1 MTASHAP
8 SASLRQE
15 LLERRL
21 RGAGQTRADTITP
34 APRTGP
40 LPLSF
45 GQHRL
50 WMLDQL
56 QPGGT
61 GYLMSVGL
69 RLRGPL
75 HRDALSRALAA
86 LVARHEILRTRY
98 VVVDGEPAQVVD
110 PPAPVEVAV
119 TDLGGTDRDTA
130 EERLTGLLAV
140 PEPIDLAA
148 GPALRVRLVRLAD
161 DEHALVLGL
170 HHISSDGWS
179 EEIIL
184 RELAALYDAFVADRP
199 SPLAPLPIQYADFAV
214 WQRARLAG
222 DRLDR
227 QVDHW
232 RDRLAGLASLEL
244 PTDRPRPPVWNP
256 DGGLVTF
263 AVPAAVAGQLRELG
277 RAHNATPFMVLLAA
291 FQILLARYT
300 GQTDVAVGTPS
311 AGRDRLEVHGL
322 VGLFLNT
329 LVLRTD
335 LSGGPNFVE
344 LLARVRET
352 VLDAQSH
359 QDVPFERIVD
369 VLSPE
374 RDLSRNP
381 LFQTMFLFQ
390 EGGSAAFDA
399 AGLVGEELSAGPTT
413 AKFDLTLGLVEE
425 ADGSLSGGVDF
436 PTALF
441 DTATVERLAGHYR
454 QLLTAVATDPDTPVT
469 RLPILT
475 DAEAA
480 QLRAWNDTTVDY
492 RHHPLCHQLTE
503 APADTTPVVVDEHHG
518 PTTASYPAATLTELL
533 DAQAARTPDAVALRF
548 GGEELSYRRLHTEAG
563 VLARR
568 LRRAGVGP
576 ESVVAVCLP
585 RGLDLMRALVA
596 ILKAGAAYL
605 PLDPDLPA
613 QRRDFM
619 MRDSGA
625 RLVIT
630 EDFMSTGDH
639 ESPAGDPAPSEGIT
653 PEHAAYLIYT
663 SGSTGRPKGA
673 LIEHRAIVNRLLWM
687 QDAYRL
693 DASDR
698 VLQKTPVGFDVSVW
712 ELFWPLVTG
721 ATLVLARP
729 GGHRDPAY
737 LADLIRTEEITTVHF
752 VPSMLRAFLAEPVR
766 PMPSLRR
773 LICSGEALPPELAAR
788 VHERI
793 GCQLHNLYG
802 PTETAVDVT
811 AVRCE
816 PGEPVTIGRPIA
828 NTTAYIVD
836 AALAPTPVGVPGE
849 LLIGGVQLARG
860 YLGRAALT
868 AERFVP
874 DPFATAPGRR
884 LYRTGDLA
892 RWRGDGSIEYLG
904 RIDHQVKIRGQRIEL
919 GEVEA
924 VLHEAPGVTAA
935 AVVVHDEQLVG
946 YLVGPETVDQV
957 RAYLLDRLPDAMVPA
972 RWAILPTLPLTASGK
987 VDRRALP
994 APDPAPGGVGDGYVA
1009 PRNELEKRIAD
1020 AFGVALGIDTVGV
1033 TDSFFLLGGD
1043 SMRAIRMVGLLRSA
1057 GLAVSVQDLF
1067 THQSVADL
1075 AGVVVQTEP
1084 VEEAEPTIDRFA
1096 LVSDADRSRL
1106 PDGLVDA
1113 YPITQN
1119 QAGMLFEML
1128 SGGDRP
1134 VYRNV
1139 SCYRINDEL
1148 SFSLDTLR
1156 EAGRLLTDRHEI
1168 LRTSFDLSSYS
1179 ELMQLVHA
1187 SVDLP
1192 IDYDDLRGQL
1202 PDKQEEVVR
1211 THLRDERVRPFDI
1224 TTAPLLR
1231 YHVHQTS
1238 DSEWLLTHSESHAIL
1253 DGWSHTSTVAMLI
1266 SLYRTLR
1273 RGEQP
1278 ALPPPPA
1285 VRFADLVARERE
1297 SLASTTDR
1305 DFWAATV
1312 AGSDRL
1318 ELPPEWG
1325 TESDAPANIIEVPW
1339 ADLRSGLRR
1348 LSAAAGTSLKSV
1360 LHTAHLKVMSI
1371 VTGRRRFFSGLLCN
1385 GRPERLRGDEVFGM
1399 YLNTV
1404 PFAADTSARTWRALV
1419 QAVFAGEARLWPH
1432 RRYPLPSMQREW
1444 GNGTPLLRVG
1454 FSYLDFHVLDGPAE
1468 SVEMVDDFS
1477 PSSVGLDVW
1486 TFPGV
1491 LRLGARPVDIDRH
1504 YLELLARTY
1513 RHVLEAMAADPDGDT
1528 DVGLSA
1534 ADRAWAVEAYQPVE
1548 PFPAAPFIHDLV
1560 AQRAAAAP
1568 AEVAVRHGDAMLSYG
1583 ELDNRSD
1590 RLAVRLGELGVRAD
1604 TVVGI
1609 HLPRGIDLI
1618 VAMLAVLKAGG
1629 AYLPL
1634 DPAYPAE
1641 RIGEMI
1647 RDAAP
1652 VVVLT
1657 DADLAP
1663 RLPRTTATVLVADLA
1678 NGRPEAAY
1686 PPAVQLSG
1694 DNLAYVIYTS
1704 GSTGRPK
1711 GVAVTHRSVL
1721 NFCHAQRRVLDAHAG
1736 DEVLQFASPSFDA
1749 SVWEILLALANGATL
1764 VLPPPDTDPGDL
1776 RRHAAELTHM
1786 TLPPPLLDRLD
1797 PAAFPRLRVLI
1808 TGGEACTADQA
1819 ARWAGQVRVL
1829 HAYGPTETT
1838 VVATIAELRA
1848 TDTAP
1853 PPIGLPLH
1861 NVRAYVVDDEL
1872 RLVPPGVRG
1881 ELMLGGAGV
1890 VRGYLNRP
1898 GLTAERFVPD
1908 PYASRPGDRMYR
1920 TGDVVSRDPDG
1931 TLHFHGRRDHQVK
1944 VRGFRIELGEI
1955 EHALAAHPAVAA
1967 AVVAVHR
1974 AGTPDASLVA
1984 YTRPANGTV
1993 VSAAALRDYLR
2004 ERLPEHLVPHHYLS
2018 VDDFSYTRNGK
2029 VDRTAL
2035 PTPDGSR
2042 PVTDVEYVAPRSDIE
2057 RHIATAWSEA
2067 LDIERIG
2074 VHDDFFDLGGHSL
2087 AMMRLTA
2094 TLRSR
2099 HGYELTFGSF
2109 VEHRTVAGLA
2119 ATLQDPAAPAG
2130 AMMWLRRGGDG
2141 RPPLFCVHPGG
2152 GSAHWYLRLAPCLHP
2167 DQPVAAFE
2175 WPGPHPEGT
2184 PTTTEMAERYDNELR
2199 RAQPNGPYRLFSWC
2213 GGSGIASEMAHR
2225 LVEDGHEVTLILLD
2239 PGLDIHTRADAWSEL
2254 DLIRR
2259 LELLLHEVGTGG
2271 DEADTPERRREILDL
2286 LEHLV
2291 DDIDEETG
2299 ITLPERG
2306 VGDSWPRV
2314 VRIWREVMEVD
2325 VEYRHRPW
2333 PGRLELIVSDE
2344 LACGQHEVTS
2354 GQSYPD
2360 YLARWEELCTGGVRV
2375 HRVPGDHFSVI
2386 KPPLVTELARVI
2398 TDVLGEG

>member
-1 MTASHAP
+1 MTTSHTP

-21 RGAGQTRADTITP
+21 RGAGQSRRADTITP

-75 HRDALSRALAA
+75 HSDALCRALTE

-110 PPAPVEVAV
+110 PPAPVEMAV
-119 TDLGGTDRDTA
+119 TDLGDTDRETA
-130 EERLTGLLAV
+130 RRRLGELLAAPDPV
-140 PEPIDLAA
+140 DLAA
-148 GPALRVRLVRLAD
+148 GPALRARLVRLAE
-161 DEHALVLGL
+161 DEHALVLAM

-179 EEIIL
+179 EGIIL
-184 RELAALYDAFVADRP
+184 RELAALYGAFVADRP

-214 WQRARLAG
+214 WQRTRLAG

-232 RDRLAGLASLEL
+232 RDRLAGLTPLEL

-263 AVPAAVAGQLRELG
+263 TVPAAVAGRLRDLG
-277 RAHNATPFMVLLAA
+277 RASNATPFMVLLAA
-291 FQILLARYT
+291 FQALLARYT
-300 GQTDVAVGTPS
+300 GQTDVAVGAPA

-335 LSGGPNFVE
+335 LSGEPTFVE
-344 LLARVRET
+344 VLARVREA

-369 VLSPE
+369 ALSPE

-390 EGGSAAFDA
+390 EGGSAGFDA
-399 AGLVGEELSAGPTT
+399 GGLVGEELSVGPAT
-413 AKFDLTLGLVEE
+413 AKFDLTLGLAEE

-441 DTATVERLAGHYR
+441 DTATVRRLAGHYR
-454 QLLTAVATDPDTPVT
+454 QLLTAVAADPETPVT
-469 RLPILT
+469 RLPMLT
-475 DAEAA
+475 DTETA
-480 QLRAWNDTTVDY
+480 QLAAWNDTAVD
-492 RHHPLCHQLTE
+492 RPL
-503 APADTTPVVVDEHHG
+503 
-518 PTTASYPAATLTELL
+518 PAATLTALL

-548 GGEELSYRRLHTEAG
+548 GGEELSYRRLHAEAG

-568 LRRAGVGP
+568 LRQAGVGP

-613 QRRDFM
+613 QRRAFM
-619 MRDSGA
+619 VRDSGA

-630 EDFMSTGDH
+630 ADFMAAEDH
-639 ESPAGDPAPSEGIT
+639 ASPAGDPPPSEPVT
-653 PEHAAYLIYT
+653 PGHAAYLIYT

-737 LADLIRTEEITTVHF
+737 LAELIRTEGITTVHF
-752 VPSMLRAFLAEPVR
+752 VPSMLRAFLAEPVG
-766 PMPSLRR
+766 PLPSLRR
-773 LICSGEALPPELAAR
+773 LLCSGEALPPELAAR

-793 GCQLHNLYG
+793 GCELHNLYG

-828 NTTAYIVD
+828 NTTAYVVD

-860 YLGRAALT
+860 YHGRAALT
-868 AERFVP
+868 AERFIP
-874 DPFATAPGRR
+874 DPFAAAPGRR

-892 RWRGDGSIEYLG
+892 RYLPSGHIEYLG
-904 RIDHQVKIRGQRIEL
+904 RLDHQVKIRGQRVEL

-924 VLHEAPGVTAA
+924 VLHEAPGVAAA
-935 AVVVHDEQLVG
+935 AVAVHDEQLVG
-946 YLVGPETVDQV
+946 YLVGPETVDRV

-972 RWAILPTLPLTASGK
+972 RWTILPALPLTASGK

-994 APDPAPGGVGDGYVA
+994 APDRGGAGDGHVA
-1009 PRNELEKRIAD
+1009 PRDELEKRIAD
-1020 AFGVALGIDTVGV
+1020 AFGVALGIDAVGV

-1043 SMRAIRMVGLLRSA
+1043 SMRAIRMVGLLRAA

-1075 AGVVVQTEP
+1075 AGVVVPTGP
-1084 VEEAEPTIDRFA
+1084 AEEAEPTVDRFA
-1096 LVSDADRSRL
+1096 LVSDADRGRL

-1139 SCYRINDEL
+1139 SCYGISDQL
-1148 SFSLDTLR
+1148 PFSLDALR

-1192 IDYDDLRGQL
+1192 IGYDDLRGL
-1202 PDKQEEVVR
+1202 PADEQEEAVR
-1211 THLRDERVRPFDI
+1211 AHLRAERVRPFDI

-1231 YHVHQTS
+1231 YHVHQVG
-1238 DSEWLLTHSESHAIL
+1238 DSEWRLTHSESHAIL

-1273 RGEQP
+1273 GGERP

-1285 VRFADLVARERE
+1285 VRFADFVARERE
-1297 SLASTTDR
+1297 SLASVPDR

-1325 TESDAPANIIEVPW
+1325 TESDAPATVIEVPW
-1339 ADLRSGLRR
+1339 ADLRPGLRR

-1360 LHTAHLKVMSI
+1360 LHAAHLKVMSI
-1371 VTGRRRFFSGLLCN
+1371 VTGRQRFFSGLLCN

-1399 YLNTV
+1399 FLNTV
-1404 PFAADTSARTWRALV
+1404 PFAADTSARTWRSLAE
-1419 QAVFAGEARLWPH
+1419 AVFAGEARLWPH

-1491 LRLGARPVDIDRH
+1491 LRLGARPADIDRP

-1548 PFPAAPFIHDLV
+1548 RFPAEPFVHDLV
-1560 AQRAAAAP
+1560 AERAAAVP
-1568 AEVAVRHGDAMLSYG
+1568 AAVAVRHGDATLTYQG
-1583 ELDNRSD
+1583 LDRRSD
-1590 RLAVRLGELGVRAD
+1590 ALAARLAELGVRAD
-1604 TVVGI
+1604 TIVGI
-1609 HLPRGIDLI
+1609 HLPRATDLV

-1641 RIGEMI
+1641 RIGDMI

-1657 DADLAP
+1657 DAELAP
-1663 RLPRTTATVLVADLA
+1663 RLPCTAATVLVADLA
-1678 NGRPEAAY
+1678 DGGPRAAR
-1686 PPAVQLSG
+1686 PPAVRLSG

-1749 SVWEILLALANGATL
+1749 SVWEILLALANGAAL
-1764 VLPPPDTDPGDL
+1764 VLPPPDVDPGDL

-1797 PAAFPRLRVLI
+1797 PAAFPRLRVLT

-1819 ARWAGQVRVL
+1819 ARWADRVRVL

-1853 PPIGLPLH
+1853 PPIGLPLG

-1872 RLVPPGVRG
+1872 RLLPPGVRG

-1898 GLTAERFVPD
+1898 ELTAERFVPD
-1908 PYASRPGDRMYR
+1908 PYASRPGERMYR

-1984 YTRPANGTV
+1984 YTRPANGTAA
-1993 VSAAALRDYLR
+1993 SPAALRDFLR
-2004 ERLPEHLVPHHYLS
+2004 ERLPQHLVPHHYLS
-2018 VDDFSYTRNGK
+2018 VEDFSYTRNGK

-2035 PTPDGSR
+2035 PAPDGSR
-2042 PVTDVEYVAPRSDIE
+2042 PVTDVEYVAPRSDVE
-2057 RHIATAWSEA
+2057 QHIATAWSEA
-2067 LDIERIG
+2067 LGIERIG

-2119 ATLQDPAAPAG
+2119 ATLQDPAAAPAG
-2130 AMMWLRRGGDG
+2130 AMMWLRRDGDG

-2152 GSAHWYLRLAPCLHP
+2152 GSAHWYLRLAPHLHP

-2184 PTTTEMAERYDNELR
+2184 PTTAQMAERYDNELR
-2199 RAQPNGPYRLFSWC
+2199 RAQPHGPYRLFSWC

-2225 LVEDGHEVTLILLD
+2225 LVGDGHEVTLILLD

-2254 DLIRR
+2254 ALIRR
-2259 LELLLHEVGTGG
+2259 LELLLHEVSTGG
-2271 DEADTPERRREILDL
+2271 DEADTLERRKEILDL
-2286 LEHLV
+2286 LEHIV

-2306 VGDSWPRV
+2306 VGDSWPRQ

-2386 KPPLVTELARVI
+2386 KPPHVTELARVI
-2398 TDVLGEG
+2398 VDVLGEG

>member
-1 MTASHAP
+1 MTETLDRVA
-8 SASLRQE
+8 LRAE
-15 LLERRL
+15 LVRRRL
-21 RGAGQTRADTITP
+21 RGEATP
-34 APRTGP
+34 APDDGIAPTVRPDTV
-40 LPLSF
+40 PLSYA
-45 GQHRL
+45 QHRL
-50 WMLDQL
+50 WLLDQMR
-56 QPGGT
+56 PGGT
-61 GYLMSVGL
+61 EYLMTTAL
-69 RLRGPL
+69 RLRGSL
-75 HRDALSRALAA
+75 DTAA
-86 LVARHEILRTRY
+86 LTTAIEGIVARHEVLRTRY
-98 VVVDGEPAQVVD
+98 ELVAGEPVQVVD
-110 PPAPVEVAV
+110 EPGPVPVAV
-119 TDLGGTDRDTA
+119 VDLRDLTPPERERRIA
-130 EERLTGLLAV
+130 ALATSERSPVDLATGPVLRATLVRLTG
-140 PEPIDLAA
+140 E
-148 GPALRVRLVRLAD
+148 
-161 DEHALVLGL
+161 EHALLLTV
-170 HHISSDGWS
+170 HHVATDGWS
-179 EEIIL
+179 EGVIIA
-184 RELAALYDAFVADRP
+184 ELASRYRAAVTGRP
-199 SPLAPLPIQYADFAV
+199 AQEPPLPIQYADLAV
-214 WQRARLAG
+214 WQRSARSRAGLERQLAY
-222 DRLDR
+222 
-227 QVDHW
+227 W
-232 RDRLAGLASLEL
+232 RERLAGLSPLEL
-244 PTDRPRPPVWNP
+244 PTDHPRPPVR
-256 DGGLVTF
+256 DS
-263 AVPAAVAGQLRELG
+263 AGALHSFEL
-277 RAHNATPFMVLLAA
+277 ATPTAEALRRLTLSRGVTPYQALLAGFVVLLY
-291 FQILLARYT
+291 RYT
-300 GQTDVAVGTPS
+300 GQTDVAVGTPI
-311 AGRDRLEVHGL
+311 AGRDRPEVQDM
-322 VGLFLNT
+322 VGLLLNT
-329 LVLRTD
+329 VVLRTD
-335 LSGGPNFVE
+335 VSGSPSFVD
-344 LLARVRET
+344 LLDRVRNT
-352 VLDAQSH
+352 TLDAH
-359 QDVPFERIVD
+359 DHRELPFEWLVEKL
-369 VLSPE
+369 VPG
-374 RDLSRNP
+374 RDPSRNP
-381 LFQTMFLFQ
+381 LFSTMFVWD
-390 EGGSAAFDA
+390 DA
-399 AGLVGEELSAGPTT
+399 VTTTTETAGLHIERIPVGESS
-413 AKFDLTLGLVEE
+413 AKFDLTVAVAERP
-425 ADGSLSGGVDF
+425 DGSVRVGFNYATS
-436 PTALF
+436 LF
-441 DTATVERLAGHYR
+441 DQETIERMALHYG
-454 QLLTAVATDPDTPVT
+454 QLL
-469 RLPILT
+469 
-475 DAEAA
+475 AEAA
-480 QLRAWNDTTVDY
+480 AAPHAPVDRLALLGPAERRQLTVDWNDTET
-492 RHHPLCHQLTE
+492 
-503 APADTTPVVVDEHHG
+503 
-518 PTTASYPAATLTELL
+518 SYPAATLTELL
-533 DAQAARTPDAVALRF
+533 DAQATRTPDAVALRF
-548 GGEELSYRRLHTEAG
+548 GAEELSYRRLHSEAD

-568 LRRAGVGP
+568 LRQAGVGP
-576 ESVVAVCLP
+576 ESIVAVCLP

-605 PLDPDLPA
+605 PLEPDLPA
-613 QRRDFM
+613 QRRAFM
-619 MRDSGA
+619 VRDSGA
-625 RLVIT
+625 HLVIT
-630 EDFMSTGDH
+630 EDFMSTVDYASGG
-639 ESPAGDPAPSEGIT
+639 GDPVPSGGIT

-663 SGSTGRPKGA
+663 SGSTGQPKGA
-673 LIEHRAIVNRLLWM
+673 LIEHAAIVNRLLWM

-698 VLQKTPVGFDVSVW
+698 VLQKTPIGFDVSVW

-737 LADLIRTEEITTVHF
+737 LAGVIRNERITTVHF
-752 VPSMLRAFLAEPVR
+752 VPSMLRAFLAEPVG
-766 PMPSLRR
+766 PLPSLRR
-773 LICSGEALPPELAAR
+773 MICSGEALPAELADRA
-788 VHERI
+788 HEQV
-793 GCQLHNLYG
+793 GCELHNLYG

-836 AALAPTPVGVPGE
+836 PSLEPTPLGVPGE

-892 RWRGDGSIEYLG
+892 RYRPDGGIEYLG
-904 RIDHQVKIRGQRIEL
+904 RIDHQVKIRGQRIEF

-935 AVVVHDEQLVG
+935 AVAVHDEQLVG
-946 YLVGPETVDQV
+946 YLVGPDTVDLV
-957 RAYLLDRLPDAMVPA
+957 RAYLLERLPDAMVPA
-972 RWAILPTLPLTASGK
+972 RWTILPTLPLTASGK

-994 APDPAPGGVGDGYVA
+994 APDRVRDGADDSYVA
-1009 PRNELEKRIAD
+1009 PRDEIEKRIAD

-1043 SMRAIRMVGLLRSA
+1043 SMRAIRMVGLLRAA
-1057 GLAVSVQDLF
+1057 GLGVSVQDLF

-1075 AGVVVQTEP
+1075 KGVVVPAEP
-1084 VEEAEPTIDRFA
+1084 AEEAEATVDRFA
-1096 LVSDADRSRL
+1096 LVSEADRRLL
-1106 PDGLVDA
+1106 PDGLADA
-1113 YPITQN
+1113 YPISQN

-1139 SCYRINDEL
+1139 SCYRISDPL
-1148 SFSLDTLR
+1148 PFSLDTLR

-1192 IDYDDLRGQL
+1192 IGYDDLRGL
-1202 PDKQEEVVR
+1202 PADEQEETVR
-1211 THLRDERVRPFDI
+1211 AYLRAERTKPFDI

-1231 YHVHQTS
+1231 YHVHQLS
-1238 DSEWLLTHSESHAIL
+1238 DSDWRLTHSESHAIL
-1253 DGWSHTSTVAMLI
+1253 DGWSHTSTLAMFV

-1273 RGEQP
+1273 RGERP
-1278 ALPPPPA
+1278 ALPPPPT
-1285 VRFADLVARERE
+1285 VRFADFIARERE
-1297 SLASTTDR
+1297 SLASAADR
-1305 DFWAATV
+1305 AFWAETV
-1312 AGSDRL
+1312 TGSDRI

-1325 TESDAPANIIEVPW
+1325 TESDAPANIVEVPW
-1339 ADLRSGLRR
+1339 TDLRPGLRR

-1360 LHTAHLKVMSI
+1360 LHAAHLKVLSI
-1371 VTGRRRFFSGLLCN
+1371 VTGRQAFHSGLLCN

-1399 YLNTV
+1399 FLNTV
-1404 PFAADTSARTWRALV
+1404 PFAADTSPRTWRALV
-1419 QAVFAGEARLWPH
+1419 EAVFAGEARLWPH

-1454 FSYLDFHVLDGPAE
+1454 FSYLDFHVLDGRAE
-1468 SVEMVDDFS
+1468 SVEMIDDFS
-1477 PSSVGLDVW
+1477 PGSIGLDVW
-1486 TFPGV
+1486 TFPGI
-1491 LRLGARPVDIDRH
+1491 LRLGARPAQIDRP

-1528 DVGLSA
+1528 DIGLSE
-1534 ADRAWAVEAYQPVE
+1534 ADRAWAVEAHQPVE
-1548 PFPAAPFIHDLV
+1548 RFAAAPFIHELV
-1560 AQRAAAAP
+1560 ARRATAAP
-1568 AEVAVRHGDAMLSYG
+1568 TAVAVRHGDATLTYA

-1590 RLAVRLGELGVRAD
+1590 RLAARLGELGVRPD

-1609 HLPRGIDLI
+1609 HLHRGIDII
-1618 VAMLAVLKAGG
+1618 VAMQAILKAGG

-1641 RIGEMI
+1641 RIGDMI

-1657 DADLAP
+1657 DAELAP
-1663 RLPRTTATVLVADLA
+1663 RLPCTTATVLVADLA
-1678 NGRPEAAY
+1678 NARPRVAY
-1686 PPAVQLSG
+1686 PPAVPLTG

-1721 NFCHAQRRVLDAHAG
+1721 NFCHAQRRVLDTRAG
-1736 DEVLQFASPSFDA
+1736 DQVLQFASPSFDA
-1749 SVWEILLALANGATL
+1749 SVWEILLALASGATL

-1797 PAAFPRLRVLI
+1797 PADFPRLKVLT

-1819 ARWAGQVRVL
+1819 ARWAGHVRVL
-1829 HAYGPTETT
+1829 HGYGPTETT
-1838 VVATIAELRA
+1838 VIATIADLRA

-1861 NVRAYVVDDEL
+1861 NVRPYVVDDEL
-1872 RLVPPGVRG
+1872 RLLPAGVRG
-1881 ELMLGGAGV
+1881 ELVIGGAGV

-1898 GLTAERFVPD
+1898 ELTAERFVPD
-1908 PYASRPGDRMYR
+1908 PYASRPGQRMYR

-1974 AGTPDASLVA
+1974 AGTPDAALVA
-1984 YTRPANGTV
+1984 YTRPANGTA
-1993 VSAAALRDYLR
+1993 VSAAALRDYVR
-2004 ERLPEHLVPHHYLS
+2004 ERLPQHLVPHHYLS
-2018 VDDFSYTRNGK
+2018 VDDFQYTRNGK
-2029 VDRTAL
+2029 VDRAAL
-2035 PTPDGSR
+2035 PAPDGSR

-2067 LDIERIG
+2067 LGIERIG
-2074 VHDDFFDLGGHSL
+2074 VHDDFFELGGYSL

-2119 ATLQDPAAPAG
+2119 ATLQDPAAANR
-2130 AMMWLRRGGDG
+2130 AMMWLRSEGDG

-2152 GSAHWYLRLAPCLHP
+2152 GSAHWYLRLAPHLHP

-2175 WPGPHPEGT
+2175 WPGPHPNGT
-2184 PTTTEMAERYDNELR
+2184 PTTAEMAERYDNELR
-2199 RAQPNGPYRLFSWC
+2199 QAQPHGPYRLFSWC
-2213 GGSGIASEMAHR
+2213 GGSGIASEIAHR
-2225 LVEDGHEVTLILLD
+2225 LVADGHDVTLILLD
-2239 PGLDIHTRADAWSEL
+2239 PGLDIHSRTDAWREL
-2254 DLIRR
+2254 GLIRR
-2259 LELLLHEVGTGG
+2259 LEYLLEEVSAGG

-2286 LEHLV
+2286 LEHIV
-2291 DDIDEETG
+2291 DDVNEETG

-2306 VGDSWPRV
+2306 VGDSWPRA

-2344 LACGQHEVTS
+2344 LASGQHEVTS

-2360 YLARWEELCTGGVRV
+2360 YLARWNELCTGGVRV

-2386 KPPLVTELARVI
+2386 KPPLVGELARVI
-2398 TDVLGEG
+2398 TDVLDAAPAGPGQ

>member
-1 MTASHAP
+1 MTASHTP
-8 SASLRQE
+8 SASPRQE
-15 LLERRL
+15 LLQRRL
-21 RGAGQTRADTITP
+21 RGAGRARRADTIAP

-50 WMLDQL
+50 WVLDQL

-69 RLRGPL
+69 RLRGTP
-75 HRDALSRALAA
+75 RADALRRALTE

-110 PPAPVEVAV
+110 PPAPVELTT
-119 TDLGGTDRDTA
+119 TDLGHTDRETA
-130 EERLTGLLAV
+130 RQRLTALLGAPDPV
-140 PEPIDLAA
+140 DLAA
-148 GPALRVRLVRLAD
+148 GPALRARLVRLAG
-161 DEHALVLGL
+161 DEHALALTM

-179 EEIIL
+179 EGIIL
-184 RELAALYDAFVADRP
+184 RELAALYDAFVAGRP
-199 SPLAPLPIQYADFAV
+199 SPLTPLPIQYADFAV
-214 WQRARLAG
+214 WQRTRSAG

-227 QVDHW
+227 QLDHW
-232 RDRLAGLASLEL
+232 RDRLAGLTPLEL
-244 PTDRPRPPVWNP
+244 PTDRPRPAVWNP

-263 AVPAAVAGQLRELG
+263 TVPAALAGRLRDLG
-277 RAHNATPFMVLLAA
+277 RASNATPFMVLLAA
-291 FQILLARYT
+291 FQLLLARHT
-300 GQTDVAVGTPS
+300 GQTDVAVGTPA
-311 AGRDRLEVHGL
+311 AGRDRLETHGL

-335 LSGGPNFVE
+335 LSGEPTFVE
-344 LLARVRET
+344 VLARVREA

-369 VLSPE
+369 ALSPE

-390 EGGSAAFDA
+390 EGGSAGFDA
-399 AGLVGEELSAGPTT
+399 GGLVGEELDAGPTT
-413 AKFDLTLGLVEE
+413 AKFDLTLGLTEE

-441 DTATVERLAGHYR
+441 DDATVRRLAGHYQR
-454 QLLTAVATDPDTPVT
+454 LLSAVVADPDAPVT
-469 RLPILT
+469 RLPLLT
-475 DAEAA
+475 DAETA
-480 QLRAWNDTTVDY
+480 QLAAWNDTAVDHP
-492 RHHPLCHQLTE
+492 RH
-503 APADTTPVVVDEHHG
+503 
-518 PTTASYPAATLTELL
+518 TLTGLL
-533 DAQAARTPDAVALRF
+533 DTQAARTPDAVALRF
-548 GGEELSYRRLHTEAG
+548 DGAELSYGRLHAEAA

-568 LRRAGVGP
+568 LRDAGVGP

-596 ILKAGAAYL
+596 VLKAGAAYL

-613 QRRDFM
+613 RRRAFM
-619 MRDSGA
+619 VRDSGA
-625 RLVIT
+625 QLVID
-630 EDFMSTGDH
+630 EDFLAAAEEDNSAD
-639 ESPAGDPAPSEGIT
+639 GDPQPSAEIT
-653 PEHAAYLIYT
+653 PGHAAYLIYT

-673 LIEHRAIVNRLLWM
+673 LIEHGAIVNRLRWM

-712 ELFWPLVTG
+712 ELFWPLITG

-737 LADLIRTEEITTVHF
+737 LADVIRTEGITTVHF
-752 VPSMLRAFLAEPVR
+752 VPSMLRAFLAEPVGAL
-766 PMPSLRR
+766 PSLRR
-773 LICSGEALPPELAAR
+773 LICSGEALPPDLAER

-793 GCQLHNLYG
+793 GCELHNLYG

-811 AVRCE
+811 AARCE

-828 NTTAYIVD
+828 NTTAHIVD
-836 AALAPTPVGVPGE
+836 AAGQPVPVGVPGE

-874 DPFATAPGRR
+874 DPFAAAPGRR

-892 RWRGDGSIEYLG
+892 RYRPDGSIEYLG
-904 RIDHQVKIRGQRIEL
+904 RIDHQVKIRGQRVEF

-924 VLHEAPGVTAA
+924 LLYEAPGVTAA
-935 AVVVHDEQLVG
+935 AVAVHDEQLVG
-946 YLVGPETVDQV
+946 YLVGPETVERV
-957 RAYLLDRLPDAMVPA
+957 RAYLVDRLPDAMVPA
-972 RWAILPTLPLTASGK
+972 RWTILPALPLTASGK

-994 APDPAPGGVGDGYVA
+994 APEAAPVTQGGAHVA
-1009 PRNELEKRIAD
+1009 PRDETEERIAD
-1020 AFGVALGIDTVGV
+1020 AFGVALGLDTVGV
-1033 TDSFFLLGGD
+1033 TESFFLLGGD
-1043 SMRAIRMVGLLRSA
+1043 SMRAIRMVGLLRAA
-1057 GLAVSVQDLF
+1057 GLTVSVQDLF
-1067 THQSVADL
+1067 THQSVAEL
-1075 AGVVVQTEP
+1075 AGVAVRTGPAEETEST
-1084 VEEAEPTIDRFA
+1084 VGRFA
-1096 LVSDADRSRL
+1096 LVGDADRSRL

-1139 SCYRINDEL
+1139 SCYGITDQQP
-1148 SFSLDTLR
+1148 FSLDALR

-1168 LRTSFDLSSYS
+1168 LRTSFDLSHYS

-1192 IDYDDLRGQL
+1192 IGYDDLRGL
-1202 PDKQEEVVR
+1202 RPDAQEEAVR
-1211 THLRDERVRPFDI
+1211 AHLRAERVRPFDI

-1231 YHVHQTS
+1231 YHVHQLG
-1238 DSEWLLTHSESHAIL
+1238 DCEWRLTHSESHAIL

-1273 RGEQP
+1273 RGERP

-1285 VRFADLVARERE
+1285 VRFADLVARERA
-1297 SLASTTDR
+1297 SLASATDR
-1305 DFWAATV
+1305 GFWAATV

-1325 TESDAPANIIEVPW
+1325 TGSDAPANIVEVPW
-1339 ADLRSGLRR
+1339 ADLRPALRR

-1360 LHTAHLKVMSI
+1360 LHAAHLKVLSI
-1371 VTGRRRFFSGLLCN
+1371 VTGRQRFFTGLLCN

-1432 RRYPLPSMQREW
+1432 RRYPLPAMQRQW

-1468 SVEMVDDFS
+1468 SVGMVDDFS

-1491 LRLGARPVDIDRH
+1491 LRLGARPADIDRP

-1528 DVGLSA
+1528 DVGLSV
-1534 ADRAWAVEAYQPVE
+1534 ADRTWAVEAYQPVE
-1548 PFPAAPFIHDLV
+1548 PFPAAPFVHDLV
-1560 AQRAAAAP
+1560 ARRAAAAP
-1568 AEVAVRHGDAMLSYG
+1568 AAVAVRHGDATLTYG
-1583 ELDNRSD
+1583 QLDDRSD
-1590 RLAVRLGELGVRAD
+1590 RLAARLGELGVRPD

-1641 RIGEMI
+1641 RVGDMV

-1657 DADLAP
+1657 DGDLAP
-1663 RLPRTTATVLVADLA
+1663 RLPCTAATVLVADLA
-1678 NGRPEAAY
+1678 NGRPRAAY
-1686 PPAVQLSG
+1686 PPAVRLSG

-1711 GVAVTHRSVL
+1711 GVAVTHRAVL

-1749 SVWEILLALANGATL
+1749 SVWEILLALANGAAL
-1764 VLPPPDTDPGDL
+1764 VLPPPDADPGDL

-1797 PAAFPRLRVLI
+1797 PAAFPRLRVLV
-1808 TGGEACTADQA
+1808 TGGEACTAEQA
-1819 ARWAGQVRVL
+1819 ARWADRVRVL

-1853 PPIGLPLH
+1853 PPIGLPLD

-1872 RLVPPGVRG
+1872 RLLPPGVRG
-1881 ELMLGGAGV
+1881 ELVLGGAGV

-1898 GLTAERFVPD
+1898 ALTAERFVPD
-1908 PYASRPGDRMYR
+1908 PYASRPGERMYR

-1931 TLHFHGRRDHQVK
+1931 ILHFHGRRDHQVK

-1984 YTRPANGTV
+1984 YTRPADGT
-1993 VSAAALRDYLR
+1993 AASPAELRDHLR
-2004 ERLPEHLVPHHYLS
+2004 ERLPQHLVPHHYLA
-2018 VDDFSYTRNGK
+2018 VDDFPYTRNGK
-2029 VDRTAL
+2029 VDRAAL
-2035 PTPDGSR
+2035 PAPDGSR
-2042 PVTDVEYVAPRSDIE
+2042 PVTDVEYVAPRSDVE

-2067 LDIERIG
+2067 LGIERIG
-2074 VHDDFFDLGGHSL
+2074 VHDDFFALGGHSL

-2119 ATLQDPAAPAG
+2119 ATLQDPAATAG

-2152 GSAHWYLRLAPCLHP
+2152 GSAHWYLRLAPHLHP

-2175 WPGPHPEGT
+2175 WPGPHPGGT
-2184 PTTTEMAERYDNELR
+2184 PTTAQMAERYGDELR
-2199 RAQPNGPYRLFSWC
+2199 RAQPHGPYRLFSWC

-2239 PGLDIHTRADAWSEL
+2239 PGLDIHTRADAWREL
-2254 DLIRR
+2254 TLIRR
-2259 LELLLHEVGTGG
+2259 LELLLHEVGAGG
-2271 DEADTPERRREILDL
+2271 DEADTPQRRREILDL

-2291 DDIDEETG
+2291 DDVDEETG
-2299 ITLPERG
+2299 IALPERG
-2306 VGDSWPRV
+2306 VGDSWPRQ

-2344 LACGQHEVTS
+2344 LADGQHEVTS

-2386 KPPLVTELARVI
+2386 KPPHVTTLARVI
-2398 TDVLGEG
+2398 ADVLGEG

>member
-1 MTASHAP
+1 MTASHTP
-8 SASLRQE
+8 SASPRQE
-15 LLERRL
+15 LLQRRL
-21 RGAGQTRADTITP
+21 RGAGLSRRADTIAP

-50 WMLDQL
+50 WVLDQL
-56 QPGGT
+56 QPGGA

-69 RLRGPL
+69 RLRGTP
-75 HRDALSRALAA
+75 HSAALRRALTE

-98 VVVDGEPAQVVD
+98 VVVDGEPAQVVG
-110 PPAPVEVAV
+110 PPAPVELTV
-119 TDLGGTDRDTA
+119 TDLGHTDRETA
-130 EERLTGLLAV
+130 RQRLTELLGAPDPV
-140 PEPIDLAA
+140 DLAA
-148 GPALRVRLVRLAD
+148 GPALRARLVRLAE
-161 DEHALVLGL
+161 DEHALVLTM

-179 EEIIL
+179 EGIIL
-184 RELAALYDAFVADRP
+184 RELAALYDAYVAGRP

-214 WQRARLAG
+214 WQRARFAG

-227 QVDHW
+227 QVEHW
-232 RDRLAGLASLEL
+232 RDRLAGLRPLEL

-256 DGGLVTF
+256 AGGLVTF
-263 AVPAAVAGQLRELG
+263 TVPAAVAGRLRELG
-277 RAHNATPFMVLLAA
+277 RASNATPFMVLLAA
-291 FQILLARYT
+291 FQLLLARYT
-300 GQTDVAVGTPS
+300 GQTDVAVGTPA
-311 AGRDRLEVHGL
+311 AGRERLEVHGL

-335 LSGGPNFVE
+335 LSGEPSFVE
-344 LLARVRET
+344 VLARVREA

-369 VLSPE
+369 ALSPQ

-381 LFQTMFLFQ
+381 LFQTMFLFE
-390 EGGSAAFDA
+390 EGGSARFDA
-399 AGLVGEELSAGPTT
+399 GGLVGEELSAGPTT

-441 DTATVERLAGHYR
+441 DDATVRRLAGHYR
-454 QLLTAVATDPDTPVT
+454 QLLSAVVTDPDAPVT
-469 RLPILT
+469 RLPMLT
-475 DAEAA
+475 DTETA
-480 QLRAWNDTTVDY
+480 QLAAWNDTAVEHP
-492 RHHPLCHQLTE
+492 HH
-503 APADTTPVVVDEHHG
+503 
-518 PTTASYPAATLTELL
+518 TLTELL

-548 GGEELSYRRLHTEAG
+548 DGEELSYRRLHAEAG

-568 LRRAGVGP
+568 LRDAGVGP

-596 ILKAGAAYL
+596 VLKAGAAYL

-613 QRRDFM
+613 QRRAFM
-619 MRDSGA
+619 VRDSGA
-625 RLVIT
+625 RLVVT
-630 EDFMSTGDH
+630 EDFLAAEDRA
-639 ESPAGDPAPSEGIT
+639 SPAGDPSPSERIT
-653 PEHAAYLIYT
+653 PGHAAYLIYT

-673 LIEHRAIVNRLLWM
+673 LIEHGAIVNRLLWM

-712 ELFWPLVTG
+712 ELFWPLITG

-737 LADLIRTEEITTVHF
+737 LAETIRTEGITTLHF
-752 VPSMLRAFLAEPVR
+752 VPSMLRAFLAEPVGAL
-766 PMPSLRR
+766 PSLRR
-773 LICSGEALPPELAAR
+773 LICSGEALPAELAAK

-793 GCQLHNLYG
+793 GCELHNLYG

-811 AVRCE
+811 ATRCE

-828 NTTAYIVD
+828 NTTAHIVD
-836 AALAPTPVGVPGE
+836 AALRPTPVGVPGE

-874 DPFATAPGRR
+874 DPFATVPGRR

-892 RWRGDGSIEYLG
+892 RYRPCGSIEYLG
-904 RIDHQVKIRGQRIEL
+904 RIDDQVKIRGQRIEL

-935 AVVVHDEQLVG
+935 AVAVHDGQLVG
-946 YLVGPETVDQV
+946 HLVGPETVDRV
-957 RAYLLDRLPDAMVPA
+957 RAYLLARLPDAMVPA
-972 RWAILPTLPLTASGK
+972 RWTILPALPLTASGK

-994 APDPAPGGVGDGYVA
+994 APDPVPGAGSDGHVA
-1009 PRNELEKRIAD
+1009 PRDETEKRIAD

-1043 SMRAIRMVGLLRSA
+1043 SMRAIRMVGLLRAA

-1067 THQSVADL
+1067 THQSVAEL
-1075 AGVVVQTEP
+1075 AGVVGRTGP
-1084 VEEAEPTIDRFA
+1084 AEEAESTVGRFA
-1096 LVSDADRSRL
+1096 LVGDADRSRL

-1139 SCYRINDEL
+1139 SCYGITDQL
-1148 SFSLDTLR
+1148 PFSLDALR

-1168 LRTSFDLSSYS
+1168 LRTSFDLSGYS

-1192 IDYDDLRGQL
+1192 IGYDDLRGL
-1202 PDKQEEVVR
+1202 RPDEQEEAVR
-1211 THLRDERVRPFDI
+1211 AHLRAERVRPFDI

-1231 YHVHQTS
+1231 YHVHQLG
-1238 DSEWLLTHSESHAIL
+1238 DSEWRLTHSESHAIL

-1273 RGEQP
+1273 RDERP
-1278 ALPPPPA
+1278 DLPPPPA

-1297 SLASTTDR
+1297 SLASATDR
-1305 DFWAATV
+1305 GFWAAIV

-1325 TESDAPANIIEVPW
+1325 TGSDAPATVIEVPW
-1339 ADLRSGLRR
+1339 ADLRPALRR

-1360 LHTAHLKVMSI
+1360 LHAAHLKVMSI
-1371 VTGRRRFFSGLLCN
+1371 VTGRQRFFSGLLCN

-1432 RRYPLPSMQREW
+1432 RRYPLPTMQRQW

-1491 LRLGARPVDIDRH
+1491 LRLGARPADIDRP

-1534 ADRAWAVEAYQPVE
+1534 ADRAWAVEANQPVE
-1548 PFPAAPFIHDLV
+1548 RFPAEPFVHDLV
-1560 AQRAAAAP
+1560 VARAAAAP
-1568 AEVAVRHGDAMLSYG
+1568 AAVALRHGDATLTYG
-1583 ELDNRSD
+1583 QLDDRSD
-1590 RLAVRLGELGVRAD
+1590 RLAARLAELGVRAD

-1641 RIGEMI
+1641 RVGDMI

-1657 DADLAP
+1657 DGDLAP
-1663 RLPRTTATVLVADLA
+1663 GLPRTTATVLVADLA
-1678 NGRPEAAY
+1678 NGRPRAAY
-1686 PPAVQLSG
+1686 PPAVRLSG

-1721 NFCHAQRRVLDAHAG
+1721 NFCHAQRRVLTAHAG

-1764 VLPPPDTDPGDL
+1764 VLPPPDADPGDL

-1797 PAAFPRLRVLI
+1797 PAAFPRLRVLV

-1819 ARWAGQVRVL
+1819 ARWADRVRVL

-1853 PPIGLPLH
+1853 PPIGLPLD

-1872 RLVPPGVRG
+1872 RLLPPGVRG
-1881 ELMLGGAGV
+1881 ELVLGGAGV

-1898 GLTAERFVPD
+1898 ALTAERFVPD
-1908 PYASRPGDRMYR
+1908 PYASRPGERMYR

-1955 EHALAAHPAVAA
+1955 EQALATHPAVAA

-1984 YTRPANGTV
+1984 YARPANGTAA
-1993 VSAAALRDYLR
+1993 SAAALRDHLR
-2004 ERLPEHLVPHHYLS
+2004 ERLPQHLVPHHYLW

-2035 PTPDGSR
+2035 PAPDGSR
-2042 PVTDVEYVAPRSDIE
+2042 PVTDVEYVAPRSDVE
-2057 RHIATAWSEA
+2057 QHIATAWSEA
-2067 LDIERIG
+2067 LGIERIG
-2074 VHDDFFDLGGHSL
+2074 VHDDFFALGGHSL

-2119 ATLQDPAAPAG
+2119 ATLQDPAATAG
-2130 AMMWLRRGGDG
+2130 AMMWLRRDGDG

-2152 GSAHWYLRLAPCLHP
+2152 GSAHWYLRLAPHLP
-2167 DQPVAAFE
+2167 PGQPVAAFE

-2184 PTTTEMAERYDNELR
+2184 PTTAQMAERYGDELR
-2199 RAQPNGPYRLFSWC
+2199 RAQPHGPYRLFSWC

-2239 PGLDIHTRADAWSEL
+2239 PGLDIHTRADAWNEL
-2254 DLIRR
+2254 ALIRR
-2259 LELLLHEVGTGG
+2259 LELLLAEVGTGG

-2291 DDIDEETG
+2291 DDVDEETG
-2299 ITLPERG
+2299 IALPERG
-2306 VGDSWPRV
+2306 VGDSWPRQ

-2325 VEYRHRPW
+2325 VEYRQRPW

-2344 LACGQHEVTS
+2344 LADGRHEVTS

-2360 YLARWEELCTGGVRV
+2360 YLARWKELCTGGVRV

-2386 KPPLVTELARVI
+2386 KPPHVTRLARVI
-2398 TDVLGEG
+2398 ADVLGEG

>member
-1 MTASHAP
+1 MTASHTP
-8 SASLRQE
+8 SAPLRQE
-15 LLERRL
+15 LLDRRL
-21 RGAGQTRADTITP
+21 RGAGRSRRADTVTP

-50 WMLDQL
+50 WVLDQL

-75 HRDALSRALAA
+75 HSDALCRALTE

-110 PPAPVEVAV
+110 PPTPVEVAV
-119 TDLGGTDRDTA
+119 TDLGHTA
-130 EERLTGLLAV
+130 QETARQRLTELLGTPDPV
-140 PEPIDLAA
+140 DLTT
-148 GPALRVRLVRLAD
+148 GPALRARLVRLAE
-161 DEHALVLGL
+161 DEHALVLTM

-179 EEIIL
+179 EGIIL
-184 RELAALYDAFVADRP
+184 RELAALYGAFVADRP
-199 SPLAPLPIQYADFAV
+199 SPLAPLPIQYADFAL
-214 WQRARLAG
+214 WQRTRLAG

-232 RDRLAGLASLEL
+232 RDRLTGLMPLEL
-244 PTDRPRPPVWNP
+244 PTDRPRPPVWHP

-263 AVPAAVAGQLRELG
+263 TVSAAVAGRLRELG
-277 RAHNATPFMVLLAA
+277 RASNATPFMVLLAA

-300 GQTDVAVGTPS
+300 GQTDLAVGTPA

-335 LSGGPNFVE
+335 LSGEPTFVE
-344 LLARVRET
+344 VLARVREA

-369 VLSPE
+369 ALSPE

-390 EGGSAAFDA
+390 EGGSTGFDA
-399 AGLVGEELSAGPTT
+399 GGLVGEELSAGPAT

-441 DTATVERLAGHYR
+441 DTATVRRLAGHYQR
-454 QLLTAVATDPDTPVT
+454 LLTAVATDPDTPVT
-469 RLPILT
+469 RLPMLT
-475 DAEAA
+475 DTETA
-480 QLRAWNDTTVDY
+480 QLTAWNDTAVDHP
-492 RHHPLCHQLTE
+492 HH
-503 APADTTPVVVDEHHG
+503 
-518 PTTASYPAATLTELL
+518 TLTELL

-548 GGEELSYRRLHTEAG
+548 GGEELSYRRLHAEAG

-568 LRRAGVGP
+568 LRQAGVGP

-585 RGLDLMRALVA
+585 RGLDLVRALVA

-613 QRRDFM
+613 RRRAFM
-619 MRDSGA
+619 VRDSGTH
-625 RLVIT
+625 LVIT
-630 EDFMSTGDH
+630 EDFMSAEEHASPTGD
-639 ESPAGDPAPSEGIT
+639 PPPSEPIT
-653 PEHAAYLIYT
+653 PGHAAYLIYT

-673 LIEHRAIVNRLLWM
+673 LVEHRAIVNRLLWM

-721 ATLVLARP
+721 ATLALARP

-737 LADLIRTEEITTVHF
+737 LADLIRTEGITTIHF
-752 VPSMLRAFLAEPVR
+752 VPSMLRAFLAEPVGAL
-766 PMPSLRR
+766 PSLRR
-773 LICSGEALPPELAAR
+773 LICSGEALPPELVTR
-788 VHERI
+788 MHERI
-793 GCQLHNLYG
+793 GCELHNLYG

-811 AVRCE
+811 AVRCD

-828 NTTAYIVD
+828 NTTAHIVD
-836 AALAPTPVGVPGE
+836 ADLQPAPVGVPGE

-874 DPFATAPGRR
+874 DPFAAAPGRR

-892 RWRGDGSIEYLG
+892 RYRPCGSIEYLG
-904 RIDHQVKIRGQRIEL
+904 RIDHQVKIRGQRVEF

-935 AVVVHDEQLVG
+935 AVAVHDEQLVG
-946 YLVGPETVDQV
+946 YLVGPETVDGV

-972 RWAILPTLPLTASGK
+972 RWTILPTLPLTASGK

-994 APDPAPGGVGDGYVA
+994 APDPVPGGVTDGYVA
-1009 PRNELEKRIAD
+1009 PRDELEERIAD

-1043 SMRAIRMVGLLRSA
+1043 SMRAIRMVGLLRAA

-1075 AGVVVQTEP
+1075 AGVVVRTGPDGETEP
-1084 VEEAEPTIDRFA
+1084 TVGRFA

-1139 SCYRINDEL
+1139 SCYRISDRL
-1148 SFSLDTLR
+1148 PFSLDALR
-1156 EAGRLLTDRHEI
+1156 EAGRLLTDRQEI
-1168 LRTSFDLSSYS
+1168 LRTSFDLSGYS

-1187 SVDLP
+1187 SADLS
-1192 IDYDDLRGQL
+1192 IGYDDLRGLL
-1202 PDKQEEVVR
+1202 PDNQEEVVR
-1211 THLRDERVRPFDI
+1211 GHLRAERLRPFDV

-1231 YHVHQTS
+1231 YHVHQLS
-1238 DSEWLLTHSESHAIL
+1238 DSEWRLTHSESHAIL

-1266 SLYRTLR
+1266 SSYRTLR
-1273 RGEQP
+1273 RGERP

-1285 VRFADLVARERE
+1285 VRFADFVARERE
-1297 SLASTTDR
+1297 SLVSVTDR
-1305 DFWAATV
+1305 GFWAATI

-1325 TESDAPANIIEVPW
+1325 IESDAPATVIEVPW
-1339 ADLRSGLRR
+1339 ADLRPALRR

-1360 LHTAHLKVMSI
+1360 LHAAHLKVMSI
-1371 VTGRRRFFSGLLCN
+1371 VTGRQRFFSGLLCN

-1404 PFAADTSARTWRALV
+1404 PFAADTSAPTWRALV

-1432 RRYPLPSMQREW
+1432 RRYPLPSMQRQW

-1491 LRLGARPVDIDRH
+1491 LRLGARPADIDRQ

-1513 RHVLEAMAADPDGDT
+1513 RHVLEAMAADPDGDP

-1548 PFPAAPFIHDLV
+1548 RFAAAPFVHDLV
-1560 AQRAAAAP
+1560 AQRATAAP
-1568 AEVAVRHGDAMLSYG
+1568 AAVAVRHGDATLTYG
-1583 ELDNRSD
+1583 ELDDRSD
-1590 RLAVRLGELGVRAD
+1590 RLAARLGELGVRAD
-1604 TVVGI
+1604 TIVGI

-1641 RIGEMI
+1641 RVGDMI

-1657 DADLAP
+1657 DGDLAP
-1663 RLPRTTATVLVADLA
+1663 RLPCTTATVLVADLA
-1678 NGRPEAAY
+1678 NGRPRVAY
-1686 PPAVQLSG
+1686 PPAVRLSG

-1721 NFCHAQRRVLDAHAG
+1721 NFCHAQRRILDAHAG

-1749 SVWEILLALANGATL
+1749 SVWEILLALANGAAL
-1764 VLPPPDTDPGDL
+1764 VLPPPDADPGDL

-1797 PAAFPRLRVLI
+1797 PADFPRLRVLT

-1819 ARWAGQVRVL
+1819 ARWADRVRVL

-1853 PPIGLPLH
+1853 PPIGLPLD

-1872 RLVPPGVRG
+1872 RLLPPGVRG
-1881 ELMLGGAGV
+1881 ELVLGGAGV

-1898 GLTAERFVPD
+1898 ELTAERFVPD
-1908 PYASRPGDRMYR
+1908 PYASRPGERMYR

-1955 EHALAAHPAVAA
+1955 ENALAAHPAVAA

-1974 AGTPDASLVA
+1974 AGSPDASLVA

-1993 VSAAALRDYLR
+1993 ASASALRDHLR
-2004 ERLPEHLVPHHYLS
+2004 ERLPQHLVPHHYLC
-2018 VDDFSYTRNGK
+2018 VDDFPYTRNGK

-2035 PTPDGSR
+2035 PAPDGSR

-2057 RHIATAWSEA
+2057 EHIATAWSEA
-2067 LDIERIG
+2067 LGIERIG
-2074 VHDDFFDLGGHSL
+2074 VHDDFFALGGHSL

-2099 HGYELTFGSF
+2099 HGYQLTFGSF

-2119 ATLQDPAAPAG
+2119 ATLEDPAAAPAG

-2152 GSAHWYLRLAPCLHP
+2152 GSAHWYLRLAPHLHP

-2175 WPGPHPEGT
+2175 WPGPHPAGT
-2184 PTTTEMAERYDNELR
+2184 PTTAQMAERYDDELR
-2199 RAQPNGPYRLFSWC
+2199 RAQPHGPYRLFSWC

-2239 PGLDIHTRADAWSEL
+2239 PGLDIHTRADAWNEL
-2254 DLIRR
+2254 GLIRR
-2259 LELLLHEVGTGG
+2259 LELLLHEVDTGG

-2291 DDIDEETG
+2291 DDVDEEAG
-2299 ITLPERG
+2299 IALPEHG
-2306 VGDSWPRV
+2306 VGDSWPRT

-2344 LACGQHEVTS
+2344 LADGQHEVTS

-2360 YLARWEELCTGGVRV
+2360 YLARWEELCAGGVRV

-2386 KPPLVTELARVI
+2386 KPPLVTTLARVV
-2398 TDVLGEG
+2398 TDVLDAN

>member
-1 MTASHAP
+1 MTASHTP

-15 LLERRL
+15 LLRRRL
-21 RGAGQTRADTITP
+21 RGAGQSRRADAIAP

-45 GQHRL
+45 AQHRL
-50 WMLDQL
+50 WVLDQL

-75 HRDALSRALAA
+75 HSDALRRALTE

-119 TDLGGTDRDTA
+119 TDLGHTDQDTA
-130 EERLTGLLAV
+130 RQRLTELLGTPDPV
-140 PEPIDLAA
+140 DLAA
-148 GPALRVRLVRLAD
+148 GPALRARLVRLAGD
-161 DEHALVLGL
+161 DHALVLAL

-179 EEIIL
+179 EGIIL
-184 RELAALYDAFVADRP
+184 RELAALYGAFVADRP
-199 SPLAPLPIQYADFAV
+199 SPLAPLPIQYADFAL
-214 WQRARLAG
+214 WQRTRLAG

-227 QVDHW
+227 QVAHW
-232 RDRLAGLASLEL
+232 RDRLAGLTPLEL
-244 PTDRPRPPVWNP
+244 PTDRPRPPAWNP

-263 AVPAAVAGQLRELG
+263 TVPAAVAGRLRELG
-277 RAHNATPFMVLLAA
+277 RASNATPFMVLLAA
-291 FQILLARYT
+291 FQVLLARYT
-300 GQTDVAVGTPS
+300 GQTDLAVGTPAAS
-311 AGRDRLEVHGL
+311 RDRLETHDL

-335 LSGGPNFVE
+335 LSGEPTFVE
-344 LLARVRET
+344 VLARVREA

-369 VLSPE
+369 ALSPE

-390 EGGSAAFDA
+390 EGGSAGFDA
-399 AGLVGEELSAGPTT
+399 GGLVGEELSVGPTT
-413 AKFDLTLGLVEE
+413 AKFDLTLGLTEE

-441 DTATVERLAGHYR
+441 DDATVRRLAGHYR
-454 QLLTAVATDPDTPVT
+454 RLLSAVAADPDAPVT
-469 RLPILT
+469 RLPMLT
-475 DAEAA
+475 DPETA
-480 QLRAWNDTTVDY
+480 QLAAWNDTAVD
-492 RHHPLCHQLTE
+492 HPL
-503 APADTTPVVVDEHHG
+503 PGV
-518 PTTASYPAATLTELL
+518 TLTGLL

-548 GGEELSYRRLHTEAG
+548 AGEELTYRRLHADAD

-596 ILKAGAAYL
+596 VLKAGAAYL

-613 QRRDFM
+613 RRRAFM
-619 MRDSGA
+619 VRDSGA
-625 RLVIT
+625 QLVID
-630 EDFMSTGDH
+630 EGFLAAGDH
-639 ESPAGDPAPSEGIT
+639 AAPAGEPSAAGDLPSPAEIT
-653 PEHAAYLIYT
+653 PGHAAYLIYT

-693 DASDR
+693 DAADR
-698 VLQKTPVGFDVSVW
+698 VLQKTPIGFDVSVW

-721 ATLVLARP
+721 ATLVLARA

-737 LADLIRTEEITTVHF
+737 LAEVIRAEAITTIHF
-752 VPSMLRAFLAEPVR
+752 VPSMLKAFLAEPVGAL
-766 PMPSLRR
+766 PSLRR

-793 GCQLHNLYG
+793 GCELHNLYG

-811 AVRCE
+811 ATRCE

-828 NTTAYIVD
+828 NTTAHIVD
-836 AALAPTPVGVPGE
+836 ATGQPVPVGVPGE

-874 DPFATAPGRR
+874 DPFAAAPGWR

-892 RWRGDGSIEYLG
+892 RYRPCGSIEYLG
-904 RIDHQVKIRGQRIEL
+904 RIDDQVKIRGQRIEF

-924 VLHEAPGVTAA
+924 VLYEAPGVTAA
-935 AVVVHDEQLVG
+935 AVAVHDGQLVG
-946 YLVGPETVDQV
+946 YLVGPETADRV
-957 RAYLLDRLPDAMVPA
+957 RAYLLERLPDAMVPA
-972 RWAILPTLPLTASGK
+972 RWAILPALPLTASGK

-994 APDPAPGGVGDGYVA
+994 APGSAPGPVGGGHVA
-1009 PRNELEKRIAD
+1009 PRDELEARIAD
-1020 AFGVALGIDTVGV
+1020 AFCAALGIDTVGV
-1033 TDSFFLLGGD
+1033 TESFFLLGGD
-1043 SMRAIRMVGLLRSA
+1043 SMRAIRMVGLLRAA

-1075 AGVVVQTEP
+1075 AGVAVPTGP
-1084 VEEAEPTIDRFA
+1084 DGEAESTVGRFA

-1113 YPITQN
+1113 YPITEN

-1128 SGGDRP
+1128 AGGDRP

-1139 SCYRINDEL
+1139 SCYRIDDPL
-1148 SFSLDTLR
+1148 PFSLDALR

-1192 IDYDDLRGQL
+1192 IGYDDLRGL
-1202 PDKQEEVVR
+1202 PSDEQEEAVR
-1211 THLRDERVRPFDI
+1211 AHLRAERVRPFDI

-1231 YHVHQTS
+1231 YHVHQVG
-1238 DSEWLLTHSESHAIL
+1238 DSEWRLTHSESHAIL

-1273 RGEQP
+1273 RGERP

-1285 VRFADLVARERE
+1285 VRFADFVARERE
-1297 SLASTTDR
+1297 SLASATDR
-1305 DFWAATV
+1305 GFWAATV
-1312 AGSDRL
+1312 AGSDRI

-1325 TESDAPANIIEVPW
+1325 TGSDAPANIVEVPW
-1339 ADLRSGLRR
+1339 ADLRPGLRR

-1360 LHTAHLKVMSI
+1360 LHAAHLKVLSI
-1371 VTGRRRFFSGLLCN
+1371 VTGRQRFFTGLLCN

-1432 RRYPLPSMQREW
+1432 RRYPLPSMQRQW

-1468 SVEMVDDFS
+1468 SVGMVDDFS

-1491 LRLGARPVDIDRH
+1491 LRLGARPADIDRP

-1513 RHVLEAMAADPDGDT
+1513 RHVLEAMAAGPDGDT

-1548 PFPAAPFIHDLV
+1548 RFPAAPFVHDLV
-1560 AQRAAAAP
+1560 AERAAAAP
-1568 AEVAVRHGDAMLSYG
+1568 TAVAVRHGDATLTYG
-1583 ELDNRSD
+1583 QLDNRSD
-1590 RLAVRLGELGVRAD
+1590 RLAARLGELGVRAD
-1604 TVVGI
+1604 TIVGI
-1609 HLPRGIDLI
+1609 HLPRGIDLV

-1641 RIGEMI
+1641 RIGDMI
-1647 RDAAP
+1647 RDATP

-1663 RLPRTTATVLVADLA
+1663 RLPCTAATVLIADLA
-1678 NGRPEAAY
+1678 DGRPRAAY
-1686 PPAVQLSG
+1686 PPAARLSG

-1721 NFCHAQRRVLDAHAG
+1721 NFCHAQRRILDAHAG

-1749 SVWEILLALANGATL
+1749 SVWEILLALANGAAL
-1764 VLPPPDTDPGDL
+1764 VLPPPDADPGDL

-1797 PAAFPRLRVLI
+1797 PAAFPRLRVLT
-1808 TGGEACTADQA
+1808 TGGEACTAEQA
-1819 ARWAGQVRVL
+1819 ARWAGRVRVL

-1838 VVATIAELRA
+1838 VVATIAQLRA
-1848 TDTAP
+1848 GDTAP
-1853 PPIGLPLH
+1853 PPIGLPLA

-1872 RLVPPGVRG
+1872 RLLPPGVRG
-1881 ELMLGGAGV
+1881 ELVLGGAGV

-1898 GLTAERFVPD
+1898 RLTAERFVPD
-1908 PYASRPGDRMYR
+1908 PYAPRPGQRMYR

-1967 AVVAVHR
+1967 AVVTVHR

-1984 YTRPANGTV
+1984 YTRPANGTPA
-1993 VSAAALRDYLR
+1993 SATALRDHLR
-2004 ERLPEHLVPHHYLS
+2004 ERLPQHLVPHHYLS

-2029 VDRTAL
+2029 VDRNAL
-2035 PTPDGSR
+2035 PAPDGSR
-2042 PVTDVEYVAPRSDIE
+2042 PATDVDYVAPRSDVE
-2057 RHIATAWSEA
+2057 RHLASAWSEA
-2067 LDIERIG
+2067 LGIERIG
-2074 VHDDFFDLGGHSL
+2074 VHDDFFALGGHSL

-2119 ATLQDPAAPAG
+2119 ATLQQPAGPVG
-2130 AMMWLRRGGDG
+2130 AMMWLRRDGDG

-2152 GSAHWYLRLAPCLHP
+2152 GSAHWYLRLAPHLHP
-2167 DQPVAAFE
+2167 GQPVAAFE

-2184 PTTTEMAERYDNELR
+2184 PTTAEIARRYGDELR
-2199 RAQPNGPYRLFSWC
+2199 RAQPHGPYRLFSWC

-2239 PGLDIHTRADAWSEL
+2239 PGLDIHTRADAWREL

-2259 LELLLHEVGTGG
+2259 LESLLHEAEIGG
-2271 DEADTPERRREILDL
+2271 DGADTPERRREILDL
-2286 LEHLV
+2286 LDHLV

-2299 ITLPERG
+2299 IALPERG
-2306 VGDSWPRV
+2306 VGDEWPRQ

-2333 PGRLELIVSDE
+2333 PGRLELVVSDE
-2344 LACGQHEVTS
+2344 LADGQHEVTS

-2386 KPPLVTELARVI
+2386 KPPLVDTLARVI
-2398 TDVLGEG
+2398 TDVLDAA